1 MKRFSITIAS
11 ILFFLVSV
19 GSVHGASFEI
29 SGGTENNVTT
39 DTAQTITGKKTFS
52 DNTKQCFGD
61 DDDSCLY
68 WDASKHLFEQV
79 PGDAIWTY
87 QTSSDS
93 GTQNRLR
100 VVSPNSTWTIELRAH
115 DTKGSSLASLGSNLG
130 IFVPNGDTIRF
141 LDASENI
148 GLVVD
153 PTNELIAG
161 SVASGG
167 NLALSGSTHNT
178 KGDVVIHSTSYL
190 RFDKTSS
197 GAPSAGDCDD
207 DGDRGRLV
215 IDTTND
221 RLYLCNGGARAWDV
235 ITLTD
240 SADLKPTAIG
250 FIIDGGGAVI
260 TVGEK
265 GHVEIPY
272 ACTISRVTMLA
283 DQSGDIEVDI
293 WKDTF
298 GNFPPTSGDSI
309 TSSTVAT
316 ISGDVAH
323 QDTTLTSWTT
333 SVTAGDILAYNVDT
347 VKTIQRVMVSLK
359 CDRD

>member
-19 GSVHGASFEI
+19 SGVHGASFEI
-29 SGGTENNVTT
+29 SGGTESNLTT
-39 DTAQTITGKKTFS
+39 DTAQVITGDKTFG
-52 DNTKQCFGD
+52 DNVKLYFGTGQD
-61 DDDSCLY
+61 ANVVFDGTNLFFSGPSSNTAQFGKGANEVTIGDGTSTFSPAIKLSTDNLYFFATTGTNDAVIRVFANEKFIWQDSN
-68 WDASKHLFEQV
+68 ASV
-79 PGDAIWTY
+79 
-87 QTSSDS
+87 
-93 GTQNRLR
+93 
-100 VVSPNSTWTIELRAH
+100 
-115 DTKGSSLASLGSNLG
+115 
-130 IFVPNGDTIRF
+130 
-141 LDASENI
+141 
-148 GLVVD
+148 GLVID

-161 SVASGG
+161 TTASGG
-167 NLALSGSTHNT
+167 DLALVGSTHNT
-178 KGDVVIHSTSYL
+178 KGDVVIHSTSYF
-190 RFDKTSS
+190 RFDKTSA
-197 GAPSAGDCDD
+197 GAPDSGDCDD

-221 RLYLCNGGARAWDV
+221 RLYVCNGGTRAWDV
-235 ITLTD
+235 VTLTD
-240 SADLKPTAIG
+240 SADLRPTAIG
-250 FIIDGGGAVI
+250 FIIDGGGAEI
-260 TVGEK
+260 TTGEK
-265 GHVEIPY
+265 GHIEVPY

-309 TSSTVAT
+309 TASTVAT

-347 VKTIQRVMVSLK
+347 VKTLTRVTVSLK

>member
-11 ILFFLVSV
+11 IFFFLVSV
-19 GSVHGASFEI
+19 GGVHGASFEI
-29 SGGTENNVTT
+29 SGGTESNVTT
-39 DTAQTITGKKTFS
+39 DTAQTFTADQTFNDNVKLHFGTDQDHNLVFDGSDFLISSGAGSIKLQDNTSITGTVEVGGRGKFQGGVL
-52 DNTKQCFGD
+52 D
-61 DDDSCLY
+61 
-68 WDASKHLFEQV
+68 
-79 PGDAIWTY
+79 
-87 QTSSDS
+87 
-93 GTQNRLR
+93 
-100 VVSPNSTWTIELRAH
+100 
-115 DTKGSSLASLGSNLG
+115 GSNL
-130 IFVPNGDTIRF
+130 
-141 LDASENI
+141 A
-148 GLVVD
+148 
-153 PTNELIAG
+153 LIALNAG
-161 SVASGG
+161 KDIEIFPDGTEGLLIQDGGDVNLTGGTFSGDSASGG
-167 NLALSGSTHNT
+167 FLALVGSTHNT
-178 KGDVVIHSTSYL
+178 KGDVIVHSTSYF
-190 RFDKTSS
+190 RFDKTNA

-215 IDTTND
+215 IDTTNNA
-221 RLYLCNGGARAWDV
+221 LYVCNGGVRAWDV

-240 SADLKPTAIG
+240 SADLRPTAIG

-298 GNFPPTSGDSI
+298 GNFPPANGDSI
-309 TSSTVAT
+309 TSSTVPT

-323 QDTTLTSWTT
+323 QDTTLTNWTT

-347 VKTIQRVMVSLK
+347 VTSITRVMVSLK